1 MLELLIHCLVPGGVS
16 WDKQNPI
23 LYVFVTVLAVEL
35 RKTDANDLASVDSAL
50 CAFIHK

>member
-1 MLELLIHCLVPGGVS
+1 MLELLIRCSVPGGVS
-16 WDKQNPI
+16 WDKQNRI
-23 LYVFVTVLAVEL
+23 LYVFVTVLTIEL